1 MISAL
6 LQAGSMILF
15 LSAVAGFAILLK
27 GCYVLRRQA
36 RRSSHD
42 FTSIL
47 LKSPQMPMVSV
58 IAVPVDSSA
67 AARDFVRRLLE
78 LHCSRCEVV
87 VVLNGPSEQD
97 FQVWCDELRLQ
108 STGRGVWESAN
119 LPDLQVLRTE
129 STSWAGAYNA
139 GLAISGGSLIAMLDA
154 ESQFVP
160 DILLRL
166 ALPLLADEDTAAVCG
181 TAPQLAS
188 NSLIEHFAGIEALRL
203 YLARCAAFVG
213 WNMLLPVQGCC
224 VLLRRDAVMRAGVFA
239 SPLELIL
246 HLHGLAR
253 RGGPPFRM
261 ALVPEP
267 VSWIAPSASESGLR
281 HLIVRDQQSLASVLR
296 HRRQIAGGIG
306 ALGWGLPA
314 LLYWRMMRPLLE
326 SAVYVLALVAIVTGL
341 APLQVGVL
349 ALLCTVGAGILVSTS
364 AVVLRELAEYQGS
377 DPGRLTKL
385 FLASI
390 PENLGYRQMRNLWL
404 LQGFFRLR

>member
-6 LQAGSMILF
+6 LQAASMILF
-15 LSAVAGFAILLK
+15 LSAVAGLGILLK

-58 IAVPVDSSA
+58 IAAPFDSSPA
-67 AARDFVRRLLE
+67 SRDFVRRLLE
-78 LHCSRCEVV
+78 LHCSRSEVV
-87 VVLNGPSEQD
+87 VVLNGPSEPD
-97 FQVWCDELRLQ
+97 FQVWCDEFRLQ
-108 STGRGVWESAN
+108 STARGVWESTD
-119 LPDLQVLRTE
+119 LPQLQVLRTAAA
-129 STSWAGAYNA
+129 SWEAAYNA
-139 GLAISGGSLIAMLDA
+139 GLAISNGPLIALLDS

-166 ALPLLADEDTAAVCG
+166 ALPLLADEETAAVCG

-188 NSLIEHFAGIEALRL
+188 NSLIEHFAGIEGLRL
-203 YLARCAAFVG
+203 YLARCAAFAG

-224 VLLRRDAVMRAGVFA
+224 VLLRREAVLRAGGLT

-267 VSWIAPSASESGLR
+267 VSWIAPTASESGLR
-281 HLIVRDQQSLASVLR
+281 RLIVRDQQALASVMRRRR
-296 HRRQIAGGIG
+296 HIAGGFA

-314 LLYWRMMRPLLE
+314 LLYWRMVRPLLE
-326 SAVYVLALVAIVTGL
+326 SAVYVLAIVAILTGV

-349 ALLCTVGAGILVSTS
+349 ALLCTVGAGILVSMS
-364 AVVLRELAEYQGS
+364 AVVLRELAEYRGT
-377 DPGRLTKL
+377 DPARLAKL

-404 LQGFFRLR
+404 VEGFFR

>member
-15 LSAVAGFAILLK
+15 LSAVAGLGILLK

-58 IAVPVDSSA
+58 IAAPADSSPA
-67 AARDFVRRLLE
+67 SRGFVRHLLE
-78 LHCSRCEVV
+78 LHCSRSEVV

-97 FQVWCDELRLQ
+97 FQAWRDEFRLQ
-108 STGRGVWESAN
+108 SAALGVWESAD
-119 LPDLQVLRTE
+119 LPALQVLRTE
-129 STSWAGAYNA
+129 SSSWSAAYHT
-139 GLAISGGSLIAMLDA
+139 GLAISSGSLIAMLDA

-166 ALPLLADEDTAAVCG
+166 ALPLLADEETAAVCG
-181 TAPQLAS
+181 TAPQFAS
-188 NSLIEHFAGIEALRL
+188 NSLIEHFAGIEGLRL
-203 YLARCAAFVG
+203 YLARCAAFAG

-224 VLLRRDAVMRAGVFA
+224 VLLRRDAVVRAGAFA

-246 HLHGLAR
+246 QLHGQAR

-281 HLIVRDQQSLASVLR
+281 HLIVRDQQSLASVIR

-314 LLYWRMMRPLLE
+314 LFYWRMVRPLLE

-349 ALLCTVGAGILVSTS
+349 ALLCTVGAGILVSMA

-377 DPGRLTKL
+377 DPGRMTKL

-390 PENLGYRQMRNLWL
+390 PENLVYRQMRNLWL
-404 LQGFFRLR
+404 LQGFFR